1 MWVMRGGGWKMT
13 VKELSDRFDVQ
24 VVAGEK
30 GLNRPI
36 DGGYCGDLLSDV
48 MANAPQGCIWLTV
61 QGHQNIVAI
70 AVLKEMA
77 AIVITGGHKPDPE
90 TVEKAGVEEIPI
102 LAWEGSAY
110 DLTGRIH
117 AAGVRNS
124 DG

>member
-1 MWVMRGGGWKMT
+1 MT

-61 QGHQNIVAI
+61 QGHQNVVAI
-70 AVLKEMA
+70 TVLKEMA
-77 AIVITGGHKPDPE
+77 AIVLTGGHEPDPE
-90 TVEKAGVEEIPI
+90 TVEKAGVEGIPI

-110 DLTGRIH
+110 HLTGLIH

>member
-1 MWVMRGGGWKMT
+1 MWVMRGGGCNMK
-13 VKELSDRFDVQ
+13 VKELFDRFDVQ
-24 VVAGEK
+24 VIAGEK
-30 GLNRPI
+30 GLNRLI
-36 DGGYCGDLLSDV
+36 NDGYCGDLLSDV

-61 QGHQNIVAI
+61 QGHQNVVAI

-77 AIVITGGHKPDPE
+77 AIVLTGGHKADPE
-90 TVEKAGVEEIPI
+90 TVERAGVEEIPI

-110 DLTGRIH
+110 DLAGRMH

>member
-1 MWVMRGGGWKMT
+1 MT
-13 VKELSDRFDVQ
+13 VKELSDRFNVQ
-24 VVAGEK
+24 VVAGKK
-30 GLNRPI
+30 GLNRSI
-36 DGGYCGDLLSDV
+36 DDGYCGDLLSDV

-61 QGHQNIVAI
+61 QGHQNVVAI

-77 AIVITGGHKPDPE
+77 AIIMTSGNKPDPE
-90 TVEKAGVEEIPI
+90 TVEKAVEEGIPI

-110 DLTGRIH
+110 DLAGCIH